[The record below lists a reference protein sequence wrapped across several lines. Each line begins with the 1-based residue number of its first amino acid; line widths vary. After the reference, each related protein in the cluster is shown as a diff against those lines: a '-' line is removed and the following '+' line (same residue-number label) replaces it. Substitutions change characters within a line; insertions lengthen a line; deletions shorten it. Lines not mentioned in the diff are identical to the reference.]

1 MQLETAC
8 GNGQMTPEEYVEV
21 QKAQL
26 IKDEL
31 MVVYFTKNG
40 QAEKA
45 KICKERYQTIKTEL
59 SQM

>member
-31 MVVYFTKNG
+31 MVAYFTKNG
-40 QAEKA
+40 
-45 KICKERYQTIKTEL
+45 
-59 SQM
+59 